1 MVEGEE
7 TLESQKERTNR
18 RFIEQKKRG
27 QIPRKLYE
35 ESRFFTRY
43 IYFITLCA
51 LALRRFSLLFCLPL
65 TGKVAHS
72 LVVRASASVNH
83 PLFFQTARIM
93 TSRWCG
99 AAGKLDPKKTHIYYC
114 MEVFFFEVW
123 DSLNWRGH
131 PSVHSKSD
139 DLKYGK
145 LPAQRSSICPFH

>member
-35 ESRFFTRY
+35 ESQFFTRY
-43 IYFITLCA
+43 IYLFIVCTFA
-51 LALRRFSLLFCLPL
+51 LGRFSLLLCLPL
-65 TGKVAHS
+65 TGQVAHS

-99 AAGKLDPKKTHIYYC
+99 AAGNLDPKKPRIYYQGITAQKPK
-114 MEVFFFEVW
+114 V
-123 DSLNWRGH
+123 N
-131 PSVHSKSD
+131 
-139 DLKYGK
+139 LKLK
-145 LPAQRSSICPFH
+145 MIRKIPNNTFILK

>member
-7 TLESQKERTNR
+7 TLESQKERTDR

-99 AAGKLDPKKTHIYYC
+99 AAGKLDPKKPRIYYL
-114 MEVFFFEVW
+114 ERSAIYRH
-123 DSLNWRGH
+123 SLQLAIIIESSLVD
-131 PSVHSKSD
+131 SVHRASP
-139 DLKYGK
+139 LY
-145 LPAQRSSICPFH
+145 L